1 MNSLSTSCKIFGIG
15 FIVTI
20 VPSFSE
26 QAISYPL
33 IRKIC
38 VTTLSK
44 EIRESGV
51 KTSKELAS
59 KTCRC
64 FIQQIK
70 GGKSINNAKKICK
83 NKFEKYFLTDN
94 TL

>member
-15 FIVTI
+15 LIVAI

-26 QAISYPL
+26 QAISFSL

-38 VTTLSK
+38 ITNLSK
-44 EIRESGV
+44 EIKESGFE
-51 KTSKELAS
+51 TSKELAS
-59 KTCRC
+59 KTCKC
-64 FIQQIK
+64 FIQEIK

-83 NKFEKYFLTDN
+83 DKFANYFLTDK